1 MINKRKLNEVIYK
14 AIDSPE
20 RDCGYTYEEV
30 CAEPFYQR
38 HVCEYVSTCWLPLL
52 LADYLYS
59 DCYYNDIKLV
69 KANVSYINTI
79 MRKRHYH
86 EMWTDMTLESVLEII
101 EQHKEDAAI
110 KAATRGDDSDL
121 IDLILESSINHGP
134 NSD

>member
-1 MINKRKLNEVIYK
+1 MINKRKLNELIYK

-69 KANVSYINTI
+69 KANVSYINSL
-79 MRKRHYH
+79 MRKRHYR
-86 EMWTDMTLESVLEII
+86 EMWTDMTLESVLGNI
-101 EQHKEDAAI
+101 ERHKEDAAI
-110 KAATRGDDSDL
+110 EAAARYAEDDLMD
-121 IDLILESSINHGP
+121 ILESSINHDP